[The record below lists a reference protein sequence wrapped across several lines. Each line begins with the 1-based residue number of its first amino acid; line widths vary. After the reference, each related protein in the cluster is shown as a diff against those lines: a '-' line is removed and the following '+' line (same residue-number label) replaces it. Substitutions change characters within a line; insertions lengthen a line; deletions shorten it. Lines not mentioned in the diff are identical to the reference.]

1 MGIVVIVGAALC
13 WASGSFLSGR
23 LPLPEDPFVAAVWQ
37 MALGGTALWVVGL
50 SRGELTG
57 TNVLEDPFGFLA
69 TISTRS
75 WMALAWLVVAGSV
88 VAFTAYAW
96 LLQNASISLV
106 STYAYVNPVVAVMLG
121 WLILGETV
129 TSAILVGGA
138 VVVLAVVVVVSTERG
153 RGAEDEDAVEGR

>member
-1 MGIVVIVGAALC
+1 M
-13 WASGSFLSGR
+13 
-23 LPLPEDPFVAAVWQ
+23 
-37 MALGGTALWVVGL
+37 
-50 SRGELTG
+50 
-57 TNVLEDPFGFLA
+57 
-69 TISTRS
+69 
-75 WMALAWLVVAGSV
+75 VAGSV

-138 VVVLAVVVVVSTERG
+138 VVVLAVVVVVSTEQ